1 MDYEQVSDVD
11 LNRLLH
17 EKLPELHVPEVDE
30 FNRHTVIAF
39 LKIRS
44 LENETFRNALLWA
57 KRR

>member
-17 EKLPELHVPEVDE
+17 EKLPELDVPEVDE

-44 LENETFRNALLWA
+44 LENETFRNTFISA
-57 KRR
+57 RYF